1 MDEYDDSDFDW
12 NIQPDDIYGVSF
24 RERFMR
30 QFQVERNLAYE
41 FFLFQEDAVR
51 DAREMVDLRAQSPSE
66 KSVTAAWT
74 AVSNSATKLMK
85 DLESVEGI
93 LEFDV
98 ASDLGWHILEQN
110 PEDHLTVI
118 SEPQSHEEAAKINA
132 TIDRYEAKASEIIA
146 AITKFSLL
154 AEELIEELPPSRR
167 GPKQDWELIFWVQGI
182 RVRWEHLLGRKFTRD
197 VDDSG
202 EPISEAA
209 QFVAMATE
217 GTPYEKTTA
226 LNMMKKVISRHRK
239 INIH

>member
-1 MDEYDDSDFDW
+1 
-12 NIQPDDIYGVSF
+12 
-24 RERFMR
+24 
-30 QFQVERNLAYE
+30 
-41 FFLFQEDAVR
+41 
-51 DAREMVDLRAQSPSE
+51 
-66 KSVTAAWT
+66 
-74 AVSNSATKLMK
+74 MK

-167 GPKQDWELIFWVQGI
+167 GPKQDWELMSWVLGI
-182 RVRWEHLLGRKFTRD
+182 HTRWEHLLGRKFTRD

-209 QFVAMATE
+209 RFVAMATE

-226 LNMMKKVISRHRK
+226 LNMMKKVISMHRK
-239 INIH
+239 IDIH